1 MAKDLSKA
9 ISEVE
14 TTFDQVEQI
23 ANDLKQR
30 QRGILHKFPLFVLQ
44 KYINLY
50 TEEMG
55 INYEKYD

>member
-23 ANDLKQR
+23 ANDIIR
-30 QRGILHKFPLFVLQ
+30 EPLDN
-44 KYINLY
+44 INQY
-50 TEEMG
+50 YS
-55 INYEKYD
+55 N